1 VATTHRVAL
10 TAQGSALLDA
20 GDPHAAV
27 EILRRAVAADEP
39 AAPDLLI
46 RAYLE
51 SGHWHCVI
59 DWLGPLVE
67 QGAVQYAARLGVA
80 LAESGDV
87 DRAEVA
93 FRRAVDAGEI
103 AAANDLAILLHR
115 QNRLPE
121 AVRLLT
127 DAAEAGDPQA
137 GANLSSLLLEAGEL
151 DAAARAAERW
161 LDEARPDTL
170 VALGDVR
177 AAQGRDADAEQ
188 LYRRAI
194 ELGAVRAHTAYA
206 GFLLDVRGNPEA
218 AERELRAAGE
228 RREPGWAANL
238 GQYLLDDG
246 RPDEAREYLEFALDR
261 GDESVRVALA
271 EAAGEDPYED

>member
-1 VATTHRVAL
+1 MAPTPGAL
-10 TAQGSALLDA
+10 TAQGSAFLDA

-27 EILRRAVAADEP
+27 EVLRRAVAAGEP
-39 AAPDLLI
+39 TAPDLLI

-87 DRAEVA
+87 ERAEAA

-115 QNRLPE
+115 QNRLAE
-121 AVRLLT
+121 AVRLLS

-151 DAAARAAERW
+151 GPADRAAQQW

-206 GFLLDVRGNPEA
+206 GFLLDVRGNPGA
-218 AERELRAAGE
+218 AERELRAAAE
-228 RREPGWAANL
+228 RGEPGWAANL
-238 GQYLLDDG
+238 GQFLLDDG
-246 RPDEAREYLEFALDR
+246 RPDEAHDYLEVALDR
-261 GDESVRVALA
+261 GDESVEVALA